1 MSTNRSSSSPY
12 ISTATRRRVGR
23 PTTNDFVAKDVLILD
38 AGKKKL
44 PTKAEKVEL
53 EKNRRVISGFDI
65 DRKWDA
71 SNLQLQLSNLLTGEL
86 TGISFEIVK
95 NCSGTLVTPNIPVGK
110 EIDAKL
116 LLKSIAPAG
125 CVYIRLLE
133 ELQSCSDPFNEQD
146 EIPMDNTIFTP
157 EIDGTDDSLISTVD
171 LSQSTCAGPYFCLPI
186 LVHLLRPGVQP
197 KVNVQKLLQILKPKF
212 SEEGS
217 NALIWEKETYQM
229 FIRYVREVAAS
240 RRVCGQ
246 LTLSLSH
253 ILQFATCASEEPV
266 LGFFSSP
273 LPEVHLT
280 KGNGSDR
287 S

>member
-1 MSTNRSSSSPY
+1 VSGRARESSGRYVSTNRSSSSPY

-171 LSQSTCAGPYFCLPI
+171 LSQSTCAGPSTITSAENTQPELPAEVKCPFDI
-186 LVHLLRPGVQP
+186 ESVINGVKEQDLSNPVEVLRFIQQQIVSGRALDVYSLEEIMEGETNYIT
-197 KVNVQKLLQILKPKF
+197 VDRDQILESTF
-212 SEEGS
+212 SELEYS
-217 NALIWEKETYQM
+217 
-229 FIRYVREVAAS
+229 
-240 RRVCGQ
+240 
-246 LTLSLSH
+246 
-253 ILQFATCASEEPV
+253 
-266 LGFFSSP
+266 
-273 LPEVHLT
+273 
-280 KGNGSDR
+280 
-287 S
+287 